1 MTARE
6 RSTAYPS
13 LSLEE
18 AVILAGKVRDALGS
32 GDITRDQIS
41 PAIGHEKLTGPAA
54 SKIGAIAHYG
64 LLDKGKGTYRIS
76 SLATKILSPIS
87 EQERVAALQEAALRP
102 TLFAKI
108 YETYLPDGRLPAA
121 IEAIMH
127 REHGVTRD
135 ASKTAHENLVDTLVY
150 AGMLDEQTR
159 CFGSSESCG
168 DSDAT
173 EEPAKDDASRN
184 PTPNPPAADAPSAY
198 QVYELPMTFGIAK
211 VILPPKLTS
220 KDFATL
226 ESLVGLVKHFV
237 SDAPAGEGSGDSQE
251 G

>member
-1 MTARE
+1 MAKGE

-18 AVILAGKVRDALGS
+18 AVILAGKVRDGLGS
-32 GDITRDQIS
+32 GDVTRDQMS
-41 PAIGHEKLTGPAA
+41 PVIGHEKLTGPAA
-54 SKIGAIAHYG
+54 SKIAAIAHYG
-64 LLDKGKGTYRIS
+64 LLDKAKGTYRIS

-87 EQERVAALQEAALRP
+87 DHETAEALQEAALQP

-108 YETYLPDGRLPAA
+108 YETYLPGGRLPDS

-159 CFGSSESCG
+159 RFVASESCG
-168 DSDAT
+168 DGNGVQ
-173 EEPAKDDASRN
+173 EPSPGDVPRDRA
-184 PTPNPPAADAPSAY
+184 PNPPGTDAPSAY
-198 QVYELPMTFGIAK
+198 QVYELPMTYGAAK
-211 VILPPKLTS
+211 VILPPKLTT

-237 SDAPAGEGSGDSQE
+237 SDAAAGDGGDSQE